1 MSTELDHIFR
11 TGISTLQKVEWFE
24 AFIKV
29 CARSMNARNI
39 QGGWCGAGIYPMNPA
54 RVLDQFPPSA
64 SVDSLQSETGQ
75 DITPSFNDTLLADT
89 PLDATVLHSA
99 NTALVDLLHTNQALN
114 TPARKYI
121 PRLASTA
128 EWLLAENTILHYE
141 VKRCQE
147 MLGARKQR
155 GTGKRLILKG
165 RVVISIDEVLVAIE
179 AAEKASEAK
188 KSVGEKS
195 IKAKKSVGTGR
206 PQGRPKKNQEPV
218 IALEDGD
225 EDLEIMEHDCG
236 EPIEIKLS

>member
-1 MSTELDHIFR
+1 
-11 TGISTLQKVEWFE
+11 
-24 AFIKV
+24 
-29 CARSMNARNI
+29 
-39 QGGWCGAGIYPMNPA
+39 
-54 RVLDQFPPSA
+54 
-64 SVDSLQSETGQ
+64 
-75 DITPSFNDTLLADT
+75 
-89 PLDATVLHSA
+89 
-99 NTALVDLLHTNQALN
+99 
-114 TPARKYI
+114 
-121 PRLASTA
+121 
-128 EWLLAENTILHYE
+128 
-141 VKRCQE
+141 